1 MAAVSELEQAIG
13 RANLRQAA
21 LIALPWTLLQLGL
34 FWALSSP
41 SAGEN
46 GIALVG
52 IAVLAVTLALAL
64 FYRQAEAESA
74 NLLIRQMDSD
84 LEYYGVFTWLRQW
97 SEQLE
102 LTRKR
107 CPGYLNTLRLN
118 YVALPLALLAFL
130 LQFWTAALLLLP
142 VWLVT
147 GMLVRAAM
155 ARAVLEREV
164 PAFRPT
170 GWKILLLLLLMYLSW
185 GGMRYLADRA
195 GQEYEAELAKLK
207 QAGEPV
213 SAADLREGYRLN
225 GRNGAELVAAL
236 GEIPEVP
243 APLRELAAPVWIGN
257 VPPDGYVGMEKY
269 VFDHGELMRKLAE
282 LGAIPTGR
290 LGYDFDRGLDG
301 VADTQEAV
309 VRYHR
314 LFNLEAL
321 RFLTAAG
328 VGNDRQ
334 VVESWIA
341 MGNLRRQLS
350 KEPALIYMLVAMAME
365 SRRIDLLER
374 LVNEFGIHSEEVRKA
389 LLADLSAT
397 EGELSAHFRLALR
410 GEAALSLIS
419 GFDSGGEGLRDA
431 GAGEWFPA
439 MQWAKYST
447 RALYLRGISLCCRI
461 AAGAASGPEKPD
473 AMLAELSS
481 GAFAR
486 SGDVALFGGP
496 TERYI
501 HLLRKVRAAR
511 IGLVLDGYRRAH
523 GGFPEALAGLKGLS
537 PDDLR
542 DPGTGA
548 PMRYATG
555 FRVEVV
561 DVPGGKSSRNAF
573 EGVEIGAGK
582 DGFRLR
588 R

>member
-1 MAAVSELEQAIG
+1 VAAVSELEQAIG

-46 GIALVG
+46 GVVLVG

-195 GQEYEAELAKLK
+195 GQEYETELAKLK

-213 SAADLREGYRLN
+213 SAADLRERYRLN
-225 GRNGAELVAAL
+225 GRNGAEQVAAL

-243 APLRELAAPVWIGN
+243 DSLRELVAPVWVGN
-257 VPPDGYVGMEKY
+257 VPPDGYVGMEK
-269 VFDHGELMRKLAE
+269 FLFEHGDLMRKLADI
-282 LGAIPTGR
+282 GAIPTGR
-290 LGYDFDRGLDG
+290 LGYDFDRGFGG
-301 VADTQEAV
+301 VTGTQEAV
-309 VRYHR
+309 IRYRR
-314 LFNLEAL
+314 LFRLEAL
-321 RFLTAAG
+321 RFLTAASA
-328 VGNDRQ
+328 GNDRQ
-334 VVESWIA
+334 VVESWTA

-350 KEPALIYMLVAMAME
+350 GEPALIYALVAMAME

-374 LVNEFGIHSEEVRKA
+374 LVNEFGIHSEAVRQA

-419 GFDSGGEGLRDA
+419 GFGSGGGGLRDA
-431 GAGEWFPA
+431 GPDEWFPA
-439 MQWAKYST
+439 MQWAEYST
-447 RALYLRGISLCCRI
+447 RLLYLRGISLCCRI
-461 AAGAASGPEKPD
+461 AAGGASGPEKPD
-473 AMLAELSS
+473 AMPGELSS

-486 SGDVALFGGP
+486 SEDAALLGGP

-523 GGFPEALAGLKGLS
+523 GGFPESLAGLEGLS

-555 FRVEVV
+555 FRADVV

>member
-1 MAAVSELEQAIG
+1 MAAVSELEQAIN

-46 GIALVG
+46 GVALVG
-52 IAVLAVTLALAL
+52 VAVLAVTLALAL
-64 FYRQAEAESA
+64 FYRRAEAESA

-84 LEYYGVFTWLRQW
+84 LEYYGVFTWFRQW

-155 ARAVLEREV
+155 ARALLEREV

-213 SAADLREGYRLN
+213 SAADLRERYRLN

-243 APLRELAAPVWIGN
+243 DSLRELAGPVWVGN
-257 VPPDGYVGMEKY
+257 VPPDGYVGMEKFL
-269 VFDHGELMRKLAE
+269 FDHGDLMRKLAE
-282 LGAIPTGR
+282 VGAIPAGR
-290 LGYDFDRGLDG
+290 LGFDFDRGLDG
-301 VADTQEAV
+301 VGDTQAAAV
-309 VRYHR
+309 IRYRR
-314 LFNLEAL
+314 LFGLEAL
-321 RFLTAAG
+321 RFLAAAAA
-328 VGNDRQ
+328 GNDRQ
-334 VVESWIA
+334 VVESWTA

-350 KEPALIYMLVAMAME
+350 GEPALIYALVSMALE
-365 SRRIDLLER
+365 WRRIDLLER
-374 LVNEFGIHSEEVRKA
+374 LVNEFGIHSEAVRKA

-419 GFDSGGEGLRDA
+419 GFGSGGDA

-439 MQWAKYST
+439 IQWAEYST
-447 RALYLRGISLCCRI
+447 RLLYLRGISLCCRI
-461 AAGAASGPEKPD
+461 AAGGAPGPEKPE

-486 SGDVALFGGP
+486 SEDVALFGGP
-496 TERYI
+496 AERYL

-523 GGFPEALAGLKGLS
+523 GGFPESLAGLKGLS

-548 PMRYATG
+548 PLRYAAG
-555 FRVEVV
+555 FRADVV
-561 DVPGGKSSRNAF
+561 DAPGGKSTRNAF

>member
-1 MAAVSELEQAIG
+1 MSEIERAIG

-46 GIALVG
+46 GVALVG
-52 IAVLAVTLALAL
+52 IAALAVTLALAL
-64 FYRQAEAESA
+64 FYRRAEAESA

-118 YVALPLALLAFL
+118 YVVLPLALLAFL

-195 GQEYEAELAKLK
+195 GQEYESELAKLK

-213 SAADLREGYRLN
+213 SAADLREGYRLK
-225 GRNGAELVAAL
+225 GRNGADLVAAL
-236 GEIPEVP
+236 GEIPVVP
-243 APLRELAAPVWIGN
+243 DSLRELAAPVWVGN
-257 VPPDGYVGMEKY
+257 APPDGYVGMEKFL
-269 VFDHGELMRKLAE
+269 FDHGDLMRKLAE

-290 LGYDFDRGLDG
+290 LGYDFDRGFGG
-301 VADTQEAV
+301 VADTQAAV
-309 VRYHR
+309 IRYR
-314 LFNLEAL
+314 QLFGLEAL

-328 VGNDRQ
+328 AGNDRQ
-334 VVESWIA
+334 VVENWTA

-350 KEPALIYMLVAMAME
+350 GEPALIYALVAMAME

-374 LVNEFGIHSEEVRKA
+374 LVNEFGIHSEAVRKA

-419 GFDSGGEGLRDA
+419 GFGSGGDA

-439 MQWAKYST
+439 IQWAEYST
-447 RALYLRGISLCCRI
+447 RLLYLRGISLCCRI
-461 AAGAASGPEKPD
+461 AADGVSGPEKPE

-486 SGDVALFGGP
+486 SEDTALLGGP
-496 TERYI
+496 TERYL

-523 GGFPEALAGLKGLS
+523 GGFPESLAGLEGLL

-555 FRVEVV
+555 FRAEVV

-573 EGVEIGAGK
+573 DGVEVGAGK